1 MVDSSAE
8 QRFLDALGYRFA
20 DPELLHAAL
29 THRSAASVNNER
41 LEFLGDSLLG
51 TIVAIELFR
60 RRPSAP
66 EGELTRLRAWLV
78 RGETLAAVGRG
89 LGLGEVLKLG
99 TGERR
104 SGGRGRDSLLADG
117 LEAVIGAIYL
127 DSNFERTK
135 AVVVQLLGDRFER
148 LPTADQL
155 KDPKTRLQEHLQAQQ
170 HPLPEYELV
179 KAEGADHAR
188 RFTVRCRITAL
199 ATEMEATAGS
209 RRRAEQQAAQACLR
223 ALGQQGTVE

>member
-1 MVDSSAE
+1 MVDSGAE

-20 DPELLHAAL
+20 DPKLLHAAL

-41 LEFLGDSLLG
+41 LEFLGDSLIG

-127 DSNFERTK
+127 DSDFDRTQT
-135 AVVVQLLGDRFER
+135 VVVRLLGDRLER

-155 KDPKTRLQEHLQAQQ
+155 KDPKTRLQEYLQAQQ
-170 HPLPEYELV
+170 QRLPEYELV

-199 ATEMEATAGS
+199 ATAMEATANS

-223 ALGQQGTVE
+223 ALGQEGTVE